1 MKAIPII
8 LMYFVSL
15 TCFGQNESTGIFKAE
30 IKTNFELHY
39 LLSKP
44 TVTNDKMPMIV
55 FLHGAGERG
64 DNLELL
70 KIHGPLKYYQNHTL
84 ESFVLTPQCP
94 EGKLWNAEEIY
105 LLIQKIIKENPIDP
119 NRIYLTGLSMG
130 AWGAWNLAYSHPE
143 LFAAVVP
150 IAGFVDR
157 IPMMDPC
164 KFKGI
169 PIRMY
174 HGLLDNVV
182 DIYYS
187 SSIYKKIKECDSNI
201 DFQIFVDAN
210 HDSWSRVYDSDE
222 IYNWMMLQS
231 KK

>member
-8 LMYFVSL
+8 LMYFISL
-15 TCFGQNESTGIFKAE
+15 TCLSQNESIGIYNGE
-30 IKTNFELHY
+30 IKSNFELHY

-44 TVTNDKMPMIV
+44 SVSKTKMPLMI
-55 FLHGAGERG
+55 FLHGSGERG
-64 DNLELL
+64 TNLELL
-70 KIHGPLKYYQNHTL
+70 KIHGPLKYIQSNTL
-84 ESFVLTPQCP
+84 DCIILAPQCP
-94 EGKLWNAEEIY
+94 EGQLWNTEQLY
-105 LLIQKIIKENPIDP
+105 QLIQKTCSENSIDTS
-119 NRIYLTGLSMG
+119 RIYLTGLSMG

-169 PIRMY
+169 PIRLY

-187 SSIYKKIKECDSNI
+187 ISIYKKIKECDSNI
-201 DFQIFVDAN
+201 EFQIFSDAN

-222 IYNWMMLQS
+222 IYNWMLDQS
-231 KK
+231 RK